1 MPSPKL
7 QKMPNPNM
15 PRCTNPDGHKWKE
28 VDKEEF
34 KEAYQTL
41 KEMNPPKAILDMVP
55 AHALGT
61 IRIESKIFECEYC
74 DCYKMVP
81 KDES

>member
-1 MPSPKL
+1 MPDPK
-7 QKMPNPNM
+7 M
-15 PRCTNPDGHKWKE
+15 PRCTNPDGHKWTE

-34 KEAYQTL
+34 KEAYQKL
-41 KEMNPPKAILDMVP
+41 KDLNPPQAILNLIP
-55 AHALGT
+55 PNAPGP

-81 KDES
+81 TDGP